1 MFDRLKKLFQK
12 PSPPS
17 PTAADE
23 AAAHAWYEQ
32 KQAVMER
39 LMGKQHDI
47 VMHAII
53 PYAIGGGLDLY
64 YYPNGIPGTGV
75 ATMEVSELPDQGSS
89 NTAYSCYELV
99 MFTKHPLDLAQAK
112 QPETA
117 FGKAHSNINSVL
129 NCVAPFSATAKLNGN
144 DTCDFPAEME
154 KLAGKCLIFHNYGPH
169 DNPQR
174 GFGVLAVIEI
184 FRSEMDFARQES
196 GEKLIQLLKDAG
208 HFPYSDL
215 DRQPVA

>member
-1 MFDRLKKLFQK
+1 MFNRLKKLFQK
-12 PSPPS
+12 SPPPS
-17 PTAADE
+17 PAAADD
-23 AAAHAWYEQ
+23 AAARAWYEQ

-39 LMGKQHDI
+39 LMGKQHNS

-53 PYAIGGGLDLY
+53 PYPVGGLDLY

-89 NTAYSCYELV
+89 NADYSCYELV

-112 QPETA
+112 QPETP
-117 FGKAHSNINSVL
+117 FGKAHSNINGIL

-144 DTCDFPAEME
+144 DTCEFPTEMG

-169 DNPQR
+169 DNPRR
-174 GFGVLAVIEI
+174 GFGLLAVIEI
-184 FRSEMDFARQES
+184 FRSEMDFARKES

-208 HFPYSDL
+208 YFPCSDL

>member
-12 PSPPS
+12 APPPS
-17 PTAADE
+17 PTTADD
-23 AAAHAWYEQ
+23 AAAHVWYEQ

-39 LMGKQHDI
+39 LMGKQHDS

-53 PYAIGGGLDLY
+53 PYPIGGLDLY

-75 ATMEVSELPDQGSS
+75 ATMEVSEAPDKGSS
-89 NTAYSCYELV
+89 NAAYSCYELV
-99 MFTKHPLDLAQAK
+99 MFTKHPLDLDQAH

-117 FGKAHSNINSVL
+117 FGKAHSNIKSVL

-144 DTCDFPAEME
+144 DTCEFPAEME

>member
-1 MFDRLKKLFQK
+1 MFDRIKKLFQK
-12 PSPPS
+12 APPPS
-17 PTAADE
+17 PTATDD

-47 VMHAII
+47 VMHAIF

-89 NTAYSCYELV
+89 NAVYSCYELV
-99 MFTKHPLDLAQAK
+99 MFTRHPLDLDQAK

-144 DTCDFPAEME
+144 DTCEFPAEME

-169 DNPQR
+169 DNQQR

-184 FRSEMDFARQES
+184 FRSEMDFARKEG